1 MIDRL
6 WLNKRLSES
15 KSKTLSASELA
26 DYDKARNLIQLMVWH
41 DADKKNGW
49 DKVETAILQYKPNEI
64 IAALIIIG
72 EHMRKNASGEN
83 ESLTWQEAVN
93 IISPSFKK

>member
-15 KSKTLSASELA
+15 QLKTLNASELA
-26 DYDKARNLIQLMVWH
+26 DYNKARNLIQIMVWH
-41 DADKKNGW
+41 DASKKNGW
-49 DKVETAILQYKPNEI
+49 DKVETEILQYKPNEI